1 MTEAPERI
9 RNWEADVEYVRKDL
23 YDAAIADMRRSDAA
37 CYDWAEISQASYQ
50 RAKRAEAE
58 RDELQW
64 QPIET
69 APKDGRELLLFDGY
83 VHLGSWTNDSNYPDE
98 PKQWFDNSYDD
109 YSCGYASTPLKPT
122 HWLLKPS
129 LPTPPIEEP

>member
-1 MTEAPERI
+1 MNEAPERI
-9 RNWEADVEYVRKDL
+9 WASKSTSGNCVVSFSSQSDEYCIEYVRADL
-23 YDAAIADMRRSDAA
+23 V
-37 CYDWAEISQASYQ
+37 E
-50 RAKRAEAE
+50 
-58 RDELQW
+58 W

-83 VHLGSWTNDSNYPDE
+83 VYLGSWTNDSNYPDE

-122 HWLLKPS
+122 HWLPIQT
-129 LPTPPIEEP
+129 LPTPLAEEP